1 MPASIF
7 SSVLLPLPFGPTMP
21 KNSPSATAKV
31 TSRSASLRSYSTRLS
46 GCAKYSLS
54 RARCSCGI
62 QNAFETPTAS
72 IAGLDHH
79 ARSAKRGA
87 SRR

>member
-1 MPASIF
+1 M
-7 SSVLLPLPFGPTMP
+7 PLPFGPTTP
-21 KNSPSATAKV
+21 KNSPSATEKV

-62 QNAFETPTAS
+62 QNVLETPTAS
-72 IAGLDHH
+72 IAGPTAH
-79 ARSAKRGA
+79 ARSAKRGD